1 MIFFIRT
8 LGEEERHIFLKCLNK
23 FDPCIKGT
31 VMQNEKAPINGR
43 SCVSKV
49 S

>member
-1 MIFFIRT
+1 MIFFIWT

-31 VMQNEKAPINGR
+31 VMQNEKIPINDR
-43 SCVSKV
+43 SCVLKV